1 MAKVN
6 PPAEESRLPTRD
18 SGLPTQNYSL
28 AIADSQVAAPDAQVP
43 MSDSVLPTPDPNS
56 RPLLPTPDSSHKSG
70 FVAIVGR
77 PNAGKST
84 LINALVGMKVSIVT
98 PTPQT
103 TRNRILGIANQP
115 GAQIIFMD
123 TPGIHKPLS
132 RLNRQMMEFVR
143 QALQERDLALLIV
156 DAAEKFGKGDQFT
169 IELLKQYSPTTIL
182 ALNKIDTI
190 HKPRLLP
197 LIDRYSKLHD
207 FAEIIPISAKSGAGL
222 DELLEAVVKLLPE
235 GPEYFPPDVYTDQ
248 PERFLAAEIIREKII
263 NHTRQEMPYVTAVLI
278 DQFEET
284 PTLTRISAT
293 VVVERESQKPI
304 VIGAGGERL
313 KQIGTEARLE
323 LEKLLPPKVFLE
335 LYVKVEPQWRDNRAV
350 VAELDYRN
358 EAGEWS
364 GADSEAES
372 QELGGNV
379 NGE

>member
-1 MAKVN
+1 MDSMASSNRQSSIANRQSSVN
-6 PPAEESRLPTRD
+6 CQLPTADCQLPTADCRPPTADCRLPT
-18 SGLPTQNYSL
+18 S
-28 AIADSQVAAPDAQVP
+28 
-43 MSDSVLPTPDPNS
+43 
-56 RPLLPTPDSSHKSG
+56 DSSHKSG

-98 PTPQT
+98 AVPQT
-103 TRNRILGIANQP
+103 TRNRILGIANRP

-132 RLNRQMMEFVR
+132 RLNQRMMSFVR
-143 QALQERDLALLIV
+143 QALEERDLAILIV
-156 DAAEKFGKGDQFT
+156 DASEKFGKGDEFA
-169 IELLKQYSPTTIL
+169 IELLKRYSPTTIL

-197 LIDRYSKLHD
+197 LIDRYSKLRD

-248 PERFLAAEIIREKII
+248 PERFLASEIIREKII
-263 NHTRQEMPYVTAVLI
+263 VHTRQEMPYVTAVLI
-278 DQFEET
+278 DKFEET

-293 VVVERESQKPI
+293 VVVEKESQKPI
-304 VIGAGGERL
+304 VIGAGGDRL
-313 KQIGTEARLE
+313 KRIGTEARLD

-358 EAGEWS
+358 EAGAWS
-364 GADSEAES
+364 GVDSEAES
-372 QELGGNV
+372 EMLSEEDGSQEPALPIDD
-379 NGE
+379 